1 MSADKWKRQIPI
13 PHRHFPQVFLVS
25 CLLLVGAEN
34 SDPEFRSCGIPVSD
48 HKISHPPHCRFVLIF
63 LFKLGGS
70 APRAFKP
77 FNMPHYVAHYA
88 ELVAFFFLS

>member
-1 MSADKWKRQIPI
+1 MSTDKWKRQIPI
-13 PHRHFPQVFLVS
+13 PHRYFPQVFFVS

-34 SDPEFRSCGIPVSD
+34 SDPEFRSCGIPVGD
-48 HKISHPPHCRFVLIF
+48 LPELKISHPPHCRFVLIF

-77 FNMPHYVAHYA
+77 PNMPHCIAHYA
-88 ELVAFFFLS
+88 ELVALS